1 MAKPTNEVEIEAQ
14 RAWLTKVRLAKMT
27 MAKLRAVRKEFAEID
42 GNIELTDLDNAID
55 DLQNQIDCDEADAI
69 HPDNNL

>member
-1 MAKPTNEVEIEAQ
+1 
-14 RAWLTKVRLAKMT
+14 MT